1 MKENYEALMQ
11 MEIHTGFGH
20 WLVVQLEGELSA
32 GIKLI
37 TGPLLKGPLAIEMGE
52 FSAELHNVSGLARE
66 F

>member
-1 MKENYEALMQ
+1 